1 MTQNRAL
8 QLLYDLRYLSIVL
21 TAKGEEVKSSRSKQ
35 DSRYRHPL
43 GSPSAASFFPVQI
56 ALFRGGTTQLASYC
70 ALVVFAL
77 ISQSS

>member
-8 QLLYDLRYLSIVL
+8 QLLYDLRYLNIVL

-43 GSPSAASFFPVQI
+43 GSPV
-56 ALFRGGTTQLASYC
+56 
-70 ALVVFAL
+70 
-77 ISQSS
+77 